1 ALELLLLKDQQVI
14 ETLLPHAPQE
24 AFADCI
30 GAGSVIG
37 RLENLNPTRGDYP
50 SKARPK
56 FIIVI
61 TNQVLGCLP
70 IWSRF
75 SQVLRHPGIG
85 RRACDAHVV
94 HLARL
99 QLDYKEREERA
110 KEQISEL

>member
-1 ALELLLLKDQQVI
+1 MLSAWNRSLLLRYVLRHPLMWPCLVEVSHIGMEDALEVLLLKDQQVI

-70 IWSRF
+70 IGSR
-75 SQVLRHPGIG
+75 
-85 RRACDAHVV
+85 
-94 HLARL
+94 
-99 QLDYKEREERA
+99 
-110 KEQISEL
+110 